1 MIIGMSDARIFF
13 RRSHSTSRE
22 GGLAVDDCR
31 RIRQLVHAS
40 VDRELGVK
48 ESIHVQTHVAGC
60 EECRDILNGE
70 QTFVT
75 LTTTVLERP
84 RAPER
89 TRRAVKEILSNEV
102 VRIGRTKRRLWT
114 LLVPGVV
121 IVLVALGVLFALPHA
136 RVPDLVT
143 VALAEHQL
151 YMEDATRLQVHD
163 SDVRV
168 VRRWIDQQAAF
179 PFHIPPHHNDLR
191 LVGATVRPAPN
202 ASAILAYDWAGK
214 ALTLL
219 IAPTQPIPFNEAS
232 AITFRNVLF
241 HTARLEGRRV
251 LQWSDDRYMYVLIS
265 CREFPIA
272 SLPFSVL
279 PTDNAPS

>member
-1 MIIGMSDARIFF
+1 MSDARLLCIGV
-13 RRSHSTSRE
+13 RIRHHER
-22 GGLAVDDCR
+22 GLAVDDCQS
-31 RIRQLVHAS
+31 IRQLVHAS
-40 VDRELGVK
+40 VDRELDVK
-48 ESIHVQTHVAGC
+48 ESIYVQTHVAGC
-60 EECRDILNGE
+60 EDCRDILHDE

-75 LTTTVLERP
+75 LTTTVLEWP
-84 RAPER
+84 RAPEG
-89 TRRAVKEILSNEV
+89 TRRAVRETLSNEV
-102 VRIGRTKRRLWT
+102 VRMGRTQRRLWT
-114 LLVPGVV
+114 LLVPGAVV
-121 IVLVALGVLFALPHA
+121 VLVALGVLFALPHA

-143 VALAEHQL
+143 VAMAEHRL
-151 YMEDATRLQVHD
+151 YMQDVTRLQVHD

-168 VRRWIDQQAAF
+168 IGRWIDQQAPF
-179 PFHIPPHHNDLR
+179 PLDIPPHNNDLR
-191 LVGATVRPAPN
+191 LVGATVKPAPD

-219 IAPTQPIPFNEAS
+219 IAPTQPMPFDEAS

-241 HTARLEGRRV
+241 HTARLEGRQV

-272 SLPFSVL
+272 SLPFAVR